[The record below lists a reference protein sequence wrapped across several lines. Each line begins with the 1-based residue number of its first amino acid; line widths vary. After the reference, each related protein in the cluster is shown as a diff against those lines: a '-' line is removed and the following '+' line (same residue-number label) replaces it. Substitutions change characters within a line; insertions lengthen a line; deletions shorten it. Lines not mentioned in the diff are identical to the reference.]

1 MWKHVVANFLTI
13 LIVALVAI
21 GGAIAWAKRSYQGP
35 GPLAQAVCLQVAPG
49 SSLRLVADDLAA
61 KGAIRSAYLFR
72 TGADYEGKADDLK
85 YGAYLIQPGSSMA
98 GIVDTITA
106 GGPSTCGSEVVLRI
120 GVRANQLVLRE
131 VDPATGELVEQAKA
145 DPAATTL
152 PDDLARAIEAKDAR
166 LRIAM
171 AEGVTSWQVVEALKQ
186 SGFLTGDIK
195 EVPPEGSLSPDTY
208 EVARGADRAA
218 LIADMTGR
226 QAKVLQAAWE
236 ARATGLP
243 YKTPDEALV
252 MASIV
257 EKETGV
263 ASERP
268 RVASVFVNRLNKG
281 MKLQTDPAVIYGV
294 TKGQGVLDRGLR
306 RSELA
311 KETPYNTYV
320 IDGLPPTPIAN
331 PGKAAIEAALNP
343 EATDNLYFV
352 ADGSGGH
359 SFAAT
364 LEEHNANVAKWRKI
378 EAEQA
383 ASGMAGMAGADGMD
397 GMNGGN

>member
-13 LIVALVAI
+13 LIVLLVAV
-21 GGAIAWAKRSYQGP
+21 GGGIAWAKRSYQAP
-35 GPLAQAVCLQVAPG
+35 GPLAEAVCVQVAPG
-49 SSLRLVADDLAA
+49 STLRLVADDLATR
-61 KGAIRSAYLFR
+61 GAIGSAYLFR

-85 YGAYLIQPGSSMA
+85 YGAYLIKPGSSMA
-98 GIVDTITA
+98 SIVETITA
-106 GGPSTCGSEVVLRI
+106 GGPSSCGSEVVLRI

-131 VDPATGELVEQAKA
+131 VDPATGDLVEKAKA
-145 DPAATTL
+145 ALGGAAL
-152 PDDLARAIEAKDAR
+152 PDDLRAAIDAKDAR

-186 SGFLTGDIK
+186 ADFLSGEVK
-195 EVPPEGSLSPDTY
+195 ERPPEGSLSPDTY
-208 EVARGADRAA
+208 EVLRGADRAA
-218 LIADMTGR
+218 LIADMTDR
-226 QAKVLQAAWE
+226 QAKILQTAWE
-236 ARATGLP
+236 NRAQDLP
-243 YKTPDEALV
+243 YETPDQALV

-263 ASERP
+263 PDER
-268 RVASVFVNRLNKG
+268 RQVASVFVNRLEKG

-294 TKGQGVLDRGLR
+294 TKGEGVLDRGLR

-311 KETPYNTYV
+311 KETPYNTYI

-343 EATDNLYFV
+343 EATDYLYFV

-359 SFAAT
+359 AFATT
-364 LEEHNANVAKWRKI
+364 LEAHNANVAKWRKI
-378 EAEQA
+378 EADQA
-383 ASGMAGMAGADGMD
+383 AQGMSGMGGADGMD
-397 GMNGGN
+397 GMSGGN